1 MQCTFFKGKIPNL
14 VCMRSL
20 PKPLVCVR
28 FRFISVTG
36 SLSPIEEEPTM
47 RHSCREPTM
56 RRGGS
61 RHSRA
66 SMGLRSAF
74 LATLVAAASGA
85 LAGFYCGE
93 PTATNYVANPQPG
106 ECHAP
111 LSHLVRYSRK
121 SAASPAP
128 LRSCM
133 PPIILSPQ
141 ATSTPRGL
149 AALHTQAAWTGSLTT
164 MSRLP
169 QSMRSACSWARGA
182 TTRLR

>member
-28 FRFISVTG
+28 FRFISETG
-36 SLSPIEEEPTM
+36 SLCPIEEEPTM
-47 RHSCREPTM
+47 RRGTVVET